1 MVLTASLVTVD
12 KNAGR
17 LKEVCVEWLNITP
30 EFLPLFLVSFSEVIK
45 ND

>member
-1 MVLTASLVTVD
+1 MVLTTSLVTIA

-17 LKEVCVEWLNITP
+17 LKEVCVEWLNTTSTI
-30 EFLPLFLVSFSEVIK
+30 LPKFSVSLSEVIK

>member
-1 MVLTASLVTVD
+1 MVLTTSLVTIV

-17 LKEVCVEWLNITP
+17 LKEVCVEWLNSVHQV
-30 EFLPLFLVSFSEVIK
+30 LPKLSVSFSEVIK